1 MPPTA
6 AMLTFMFSPI
16 RTPRASEAAI
26 EQIVRA
32 ISEGDIRPGDRLP
45 SERTLAWQ
53 MEVSRPT
60 LREGIKVLADAGV
73 LDVRP
78 GPGGGAFVLTDVVP
92 PELRLPLRELRIGE
106 ISGVL
111 EARRVL
117 EPRVAQLAAVYAR
130 EEDFDRMRLTID
142 LMGKAPHEH
151 ERFHQLDL
159 RFHLDIA
166 RATGNETIIEL
177 VRQLL
182 RQLAAARH
190 LAMGG
195 PHDPDWAITV
205 HEATLEAIMSRDQ
218 EQIDVVMDEHL
229 GYLEKFWEEESGRAG
244 LRQIPDFLL
253 PHQDRRSQDSR
264 VVSVVPSKGKQPKR
278 KTA

>member
-1 MPPTA
+1 M
-6 AMLTFMFSPI
+6 MFTPV
-16 RTPRASEAAI
+16 RTPRASEAVI

-32 ISEGDIRPGDRLP
+32 ISEGDIDPGERLP

-53 MEVSRPT
+53 LEVSRPT

-73 LDVRP
+73 LEVSP
-78 GPGGGAFVLTDVVP
+78 GPGGGTSVVTDVVP
-92 PELRLPLRELRIGE
+92 PELRLPHRELRIGE

-130 EEDFDRMRLTID
+130 EEDFDRLRRTIELMRE
-142 LMGKAPHEH
+142 APHEH

-166 RATGNETIIEL
+166 RATGNETIIEM
-177 VRQLL
+177 VRQML
-182 RQLAAARH
+182 RQLGAARQI
-190 LAMGG
+190 AMGG
-195 PHDPDWAITV
+195 PHDPDWAVAV
-205 HEATLEAIMSRDQ
+205 HESTLEAIMSRDP
-218 EQIDVVMDEHL
+218 EQIEIVMDEHL
-229 GYLEKFWEEESGRAG
+229 GYLEKFWEEESGRAR

-253 PHQDRRSQDSR
+253 PHSSRSAGDLHLAAA
-264 VVSVVPSKGKQPKR
+264 PKSKTGAGKK
-278 KTA
+278 AAG